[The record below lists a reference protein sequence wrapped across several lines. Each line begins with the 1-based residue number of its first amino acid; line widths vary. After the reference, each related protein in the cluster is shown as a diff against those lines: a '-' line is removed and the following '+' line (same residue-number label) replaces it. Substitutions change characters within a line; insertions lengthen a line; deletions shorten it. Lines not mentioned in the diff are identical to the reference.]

1 MTGLVDNA
9 LMVFEDSI
17 LISLQTMS
25 AMWVAFWLLFH
36 MALLKPQ
43 SVLKFSLFFKVN
55 LQVIYCNVWFPK
67 LPTKCTYLWCLWLI
81 YSPLSF
87 PISSP
92 PKFSSCEEADPVKKK
107 RKMFTSN
114 YSGMQNWP
122 TAWCHPLQCGIQ
134 HVGGAEESE
143 RQHHRPISPLH
154 WLCNSDHDSFTKID
168 LYSSLDY
175 WWKRATLL
183 KIRPDWQ
190 DGFSVL

>member
-43 SVLKFSLFFKVN
+43 SVLEFSLFFKVN
-55 LQVIYCNVWFPK
+55 LQVIYCNIWFPK

-107 RKMFTSN
+107 KKDVHLKLFWHAKLADRLVSPSTVWN
-114 YSGMQNWP
+114 
-122 TAWCHPLQCGIQ
+122 TTCGWGRRIWEAAPPS
-134 HVGGAEESE
+134 HLSAAL
-143 RQHHRPISPLH
+143 IM
-154 WLCNSDHDSFTKID
+154 
-168 LYSSLDY
+168 
-175 WWKRATLL
+175 
-183 KIRPDWQ
+183 
-190 DGFSVL
+190 